1 MQWAPLNRQ
10 KSREKLCT
18 SCFIFHVKAFH
29 SIPFPQLVFV
39 NSIELL
45 PNSSVR
51 TYVCVFGEI
60 VIISHVLTSV
70 GPYFYHLFKVSEII
84 EDLHTCTLYLQ
95 TFEQKNNVTSSNA
108 LGLFKN
114 CPKLQEI
121 KWIQSSCHLP
131 AQFLNEENKNVK
143 RLSFN
148 GENCQNGTT
157 IHKKAFSEEQYLS
170 LTNLTLTNTQLN
182 YNEMI
187 TNLKLENFVN
197 LKMLQLSDKNLNNVF
212 IESENLSEF
221 VESFKFFQGA
231 VVEILQNPYPQSLKL
246 KKVNCCDSPF
256 FT

>member
-1 MQWAPLNRQ
+1 M
-10 KSREKLCT
+10 
-18 SCFIFHVKAFH
+18 
-29 SIPFPQLVFV
+29 
-39 NSIELL
+39 
-45 PNSSVR
+45 
-51 TYVCVFGEI
+51 
-60 VIISHVLTSV
+60 
-70 GPYFYHLFKVSEII
+70 
-84 EDLHTCTLYLQ
+84 
-95 TFEQKNNVTSSNA
+95 
-108 LGLFKN
+108 FKN

-131 AQFLNEENKNVK
+131 AQFLNEENKIVK

-231 VVEILQNPYPQSLKL
+231 VVEILQNTYPQSLKFE
-246 KKVNCCDSPF
+246 KKN
-256 FT
+256 

>member
-1 MQWAPLNRQ
+1 M
-10 KSREKLCT
+10 
-18 SCFIFHVKAFH
+18 
-29 SIPFPQLVFV
+29 
-39 NSIELL
+39 
-45 PNSSVR
+45 
-51 TYVCVFGEI
+51 
-60 VIISHVLTSV
+60 
-70 GPYFYHLFKVSEII
+70 
-84 EDLHTCTLYLQ
+84 
-95 TFEQKNNVTSSNA
+95 
-108 LGLFKN
+108 FKN

-231 VVEILQNPYPQSLKL
+231 VVEILQNTYPQSLKFE
-246 KKVNCCDSPF
+246 KKKTKFAAIALSSLFVILSENLTYFCLNDLLQCYTQLCKIIYLDILSMYLF
-256 FT
+256 QLHTFIIME